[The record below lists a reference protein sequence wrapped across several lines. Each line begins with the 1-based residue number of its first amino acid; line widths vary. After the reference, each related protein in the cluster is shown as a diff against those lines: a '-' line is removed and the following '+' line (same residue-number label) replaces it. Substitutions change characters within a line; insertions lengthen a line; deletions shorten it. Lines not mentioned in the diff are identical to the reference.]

1 MCAYR
6 ERRSRARCCCSE
18 SVLLKASGGGT
29 HAPATP
35 ATPQTPPPALRYTRP
50 PYTTTIYVSWYYYI
64 CVVLQQRGRLAK
76 LKASCTC
83 SLRPHIQ
90 VRCLPAHPH
99 TSPPAS
105 LTIYV
110 FSQYCICVLIL
121 LYTQVQA
128 RIRHLQRLTCRRK
141 PPTAM
146 GSRYSVSLL
155 YWYKSTNTDSAG
167 RIPA

>member
-1 MCAYR
+1 MCTYR

-83 SLRPHIQ
+83 SLRRHIL
-90 VRCLPAHPH
+90 VDSGACPH
-99 TSPPAS
+99 TRTHHPSIAD
-105 LTIYV
+105 Y
-110 FSQYCICVLIL
+110 ICVLVVLYMCPHTTIYTGAGAHTPPPAPDMSSETSNGYGQQVLSFLAL
-121 LYTQVQA
+121 LVQ
-128 RIRHLQRLTCRRK
+128 K
-141 PPTAM
+141 
-146 GSRYSVSLL
+146 
-155 YWYKSTNTDSAG
+155 YKY
-167 RIPA
+167 